1 MAKMDPDLRNDV
13 RWQLIERIAAGD
25 PFQKSTRLRE
35 LLDFIADRSLRND
48 TQSLGGHQ
56 IGIAVFGK
64 LEDYEVSE
72 DVGMPVRF
80 ERNGWL
86 CPR

>member
-35 LLDFIADRSLRND
+35 LLYFIADRSLYDN
-48 TQSLGGHQ
+48 TQSLGEHQ

-64 LEDYEVSE
+64 TEDYEVSK
-72 DVGMPVRF
+72 DIGMPVRF
-80 ERNGWL
+80 
-86 CPR
+86 